1 MKLQN
6 EEMTLFATATRNKVR
21 FSTVKGLLSTED
33 LWTLTLEQLDVIA
46 KELNKELKE
55 TEVSFI
61 SSTKTNEILQLKF
74 DIVKFIIYV
83 KLAEKEEKKLKAE
96 KLAKKNQLLELIN
109 NKENEKLQS
118 LSLDELKKQLEQL

>member
-1 MKLQN
+1 M
-6 EEMTLFATATRNKVR
+6 ELFATATRNKVR
-21 FSTVKGLLSTED
+21 FVSVKGLLSTED
-33 LWTLTLEQLDVIA
+33 LWTLTLEQLNTIA
-46 KELNKELKE
+46 IELNKERNE

-61 SSTKTNEILQLKF
+61 NSTKTNELLQLKF
-74 DIVKFIIYV
+74 DVVKFIIDV

-96 KLAKKNQLLELIN
+96 KLVKKNQLLELIN

>member
-1 MKLQN
+1 M
-6 EEMTLFATATRNKVR
+6 ELFATATRNKVR
-21 FSTVKGLLSTED
+21 FASVKGLLSTED

-46 KELNKELKE
+46 KDLNKELKE

-74 DIVKFIIYV
+74 DVVKFIIDV

>member
-1 MKLQN
+1 MN
-6 EEMTLFATATRNKVR
+6 LFEQATRNKLR
-21 FSTVKGLLSTED
+21 FASPKGLISTED
-33 LWTLTLEQLDVIA
+33 LWTLTLEQLNVIA
-46 KELNKELKE
+46 KHLNSELKE

-61 SSTKTNEILQLKF
+61 DSTKPNELLQLKF
-74 DIVKFIIYV
+74 DVVKFIIDV
-83 KLAEKEEKKLKAE
+83 KLAEKEEKKAKAE

>member
-1 MKLQN
+1 M
-6 EEMTLFATATRNKVR
+6 ELFATATRNKVR
-21 FSTVKGLLSTED
+21 FNSVKGLLSTED

-55 TEVSFI
+55 TEVSFM

-74 DIVKFIIYV
+74 DVVKFIIDI